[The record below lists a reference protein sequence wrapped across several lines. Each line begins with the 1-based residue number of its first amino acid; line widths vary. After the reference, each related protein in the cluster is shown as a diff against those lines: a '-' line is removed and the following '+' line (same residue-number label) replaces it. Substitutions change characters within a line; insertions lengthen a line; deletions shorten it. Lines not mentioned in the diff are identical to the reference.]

1 VVIPAHR
8 LGGDDGR
15 KNRIVAPRPDRAG
28 QKERQALQSATIM
41 RHSTFTAR
49 REFLKFLAASPY
61 VAALGGVAAFL
72 QRGAFAQNTQ
82 DAAAVITDP
91 ANALNVFDFEEAA
104 HRKVQPGHWAYMA
117 SGVDDDATL
126 RANREGF
133 KHVQLRPRRLR
144 DATKVDMH
152 VDLFG
157 TVYNSP
163 IFTCPTGGEK
173 SFFPDGEL
181 AVARAAK
188 AHGTLQ
194 VLSTMTSVA
203 VEDVNKAL
211 GRPVWQQLYAPSSWD
226 ACQQLLQRVEAAGC
240 SVIALTVDN
249 TTGRNSETYLRTRP
263 KDLSQCAAC
272 HKEGPGPSMSERPM
286 FNGIKMTGVRAPYP
300 AMDWAFVDRL
310 RKFWKGKFI
319 IKGMDTREDARLCV
333 EHGIDG
339 ILVSNHGGRSTET
352 SRATVEALPEVVA
365 EVGNR
370 IPVFVDGG
378 FRRGTDVF
386 KALSLGAKA
395 VGIGRPFLWGL
406 GAFGQ
411 AGVDRVLEILQG
423 ELKLVMGN
431 CGTQTVAEITRAYVA
446 TPDWKS

>member
-1 VVIPAHR
+1 M
-8 LGGDDGR
+8 
-15 KNRIVAPRPDRAG
+15 N
-28 QKERQALQSATIM
+28 QSKSESAN
-41 RHSTFTAR
+41 TAR

-61 VAALGGVAAFL
+61 VAALGGVTVFL
-72 QRGAFAQNTQ
+72 ERSGLALAQNGRPGSE
-82 DAAAVITDP
+82 VIGSP
-91 ANALNVFDFEEAA
+91 AEALNVFDFEEAA

-133 KHVQLRPRRLR
+133 KHIELRPRRLR

-152 VDLFG
+152 VELFG
-157 TVYNSP
+157 TTYNSP

-173 SFFPDGEL
+173 SFFPEGEL

-203 VEDVNKAL
+203 VEEVNKEL
-211 GRPVWQQLYAPSSWD
+211 GRPVWQQIYAPSTWD
-226 ACQQLLQRVEAAGC
+226 ACQKLLQRVQNAGV

-249 TTGRNSETYLRTRP
+249 TTGRNSETFLRTRP
-263 KDLSQCAAC
+263 KDLSQCKTC
-272 HKEGPGPSMSERPM
+272 HEDGAGPSMKERPM
-286 FNGIKMTGVRAPYP
+286 FNGIDMTGVRAPNP
-300 AMDWAFVDRL
+300 AMDWAFADQI

-319 IKGMDTREDARLCV
+319 IKGVDTREDTRMCI

-339 ILVSNHGGRSTET
+339 ILVSNHGGRATET
-352 SRATVEALPEVVA
+352 LRATIEALPEVVA
-365 EVGNR
+365 EAGGR
-370 IPVFVDGG
+370 IPIFVDGG

-386 KALSLGAKA
+386 KALALGAKA

-411 AGVDRVLEILQG
+411 AGVDRVIEIMQG
-423 ELKLVMGN
+423 ELKLAMGN
-431 CGTQTVAEITRAYVA
+431 CGTRTVADITREYVA
-446 TPDWKS
+446 TPDWKT